1 MRALMYADWT
11 IVRRVFLRYL
21 LITMFVMTPIVVMGN
36 NDGELAAGTAVV
48 TMCVMM
54 MTIYLTLSIF
64 SFDTS
69 NDWEQFRLALPI
81 STHQVVRSRYAFAA
95 LTSLG
100 TVILG
105 SALGVLV
112 ELVLPLI
119 HGSIAAPR
127 GFVIIFLAGIGASLV
142 GLLFLSIEMPI
153 VFHLG
158 IEKARMA
165 ISIPFMLCMLFT
177 IGPVRDALISLLN
190 KLERVEAALGT
201 PAPLFAGGA
210 CAVILVYLA
219 SMRLS
224 EHLYANREF

>member
-1 MRALMYADWT
+1 M
-11 IVRRVFLRYL
+11 
-21 LITMFVMTPIVVMGN
+21 
-36 NDGELAAGTAVV
+36 
-48 TMCVMM
+48 
-54 MTIYLTLSIF
+54 
-64 SFDTS
+64 
-69 NDWEQFRLALPI
+69 
-81 STHQVVRSRYAFAA
+81 
-95 LTSLG
+95 
-100 TVILG
+100 
-105 SALGVLV
+105 
-112 ELVLPLI
+112 
-119 HGSIAAPR
+119 
-127 GFVIIFLAGIGASLV
+127 

-177 IGPVRDALISLLN
+177 IEPVRDALISLLN
-190 KLERVEAALGT
+190 KLEHVEAALGT